1 MGISFEQ
8 LQITQ
13 TYVDKLTQLGIGEA
27 TPIQAEGIPVLLEGK
42 DAIIQ
47 SQTGTGKTLAYLLPA
62 LERIDPAV
70 KQLQVLVV
78 VPTRE
83 LGMQI
88 MQEIEKLTSGGPIRS
103 QSLIGGAAVAR
114 QIEKL
119 RLHPHIVVGTPGRL
133 LELMKVRKLTLHHV
147 KVGIIDEVDQVFE
160 LGSMQDV
167 EAVLKGMLRS
177 SQMVFVSA
185 TIPPSTEQAAGRWLK
200 NPVIIKINPTQR
212 TAETLEHHYVV
223 CQEREKIDTLR
234 RLVRMIKP
242 KSAIVF
248 INVTDDIA
256 QVVAKLQFVGLSI
269 EALYGEA
276 SKQDRAKVMGNFR
289 DGKFQLLLATDVAA
303 RGLDIEGVTHVFHLD
318 VATNA
323 EYYLHRVG
331 RTGRMG
337 REGTSISIVTT
348 KELFIIE
355 KFEKQLGI
363 TIEPKSLYEG
373 RLVDPA
379 QDRSAAAM
387 RSRREAARPSGAPT
401 RGSSAGSRD
410 AAAPAGAVRVSAATP
425 SEARSPRDAAPAKPA
440 AAGVKPAG
448 GGKAVSKAQ
457 RERDRKSKG
466 APRWLKEK
474 QQNKEE

>member
-1 MGISFEQ
+1 MRSSFEE
-8 LQITQ
+8 LRLSQ
-13 TYVDKLTQLGIGEA
+13 TYVDKLSAGGIKEA
-27 TPIQAEGIPVLLEGK
+27 TPIQAEAIPVLLEGK
-42 DAIIQ
+42 DAMIQ

-62 LERIDPAV
+62 LEKIDVSV
-70 KQLQVLVV
+70 KQLQALVI

-88 MQEIEKLTSGGPIRS
+88 MQEIEKLTEGSEIRS
-103 QSLIGGAAVAR
+103 QSLIGGASAAR

-133 LELMKVRKLTLHHV
+133 LELMKVRKLSLHHV
-147 KVGIIDEVDQVFE
+147 KIGIVDEVDQVFE

-167 EAVLKGMLRS
+167 DAVLKGMLRT

-200 NPVIIKINPTQR
+200 TPAFIKINPAQR
-212 TAETLEHHYVV
+212 TAETLEHYYVV

-234 RLVRMIKP
+234 RLVRLIKP
-242 KSAIVF
+242 VSAIVF
-248 INVTDDIA
+248 INMTDDISE
-256 QVVAKLQFVGLSI
+256 VVAKLKYVGLSV

-276 SKQDRAKVMGNFR
+276 GKQDRAKIMGNFR
-289 DGKFQLLLATDVAA
+289 EGKFQLLLATDVAA

-318 VATNA
+318 PATNA

-337 REGTSISIVTT
+337 RQGTTLSIVTP
-348 KELFIIE
+348 KELFILE

-363 TIEPKSLYEG
+363 TISPKAMYEG

-379 QDRSAAAM
+379 DNRSAAAM
-387 RSRREAARPSGAPT
+387 RSRREAARPGGAEKA
-401 RGSSAGSRD
+401 REDRAHVS
-410 AAAPAGAVRVSAATP
+410 AAPAGA
-425 SEARSPRDAAPAKPA
+425 ARSAAPAEPRGGESA
-440 AAGVKPAG
+440 AAGAVRPAAKPPAA

-457 RERDRKSKG
+457 RERDRKNKG
-466 APRWLKEK
+466 APRWLKDK
-474 QQNKEE
+474 QKPTE